1 MEYEWVVIRCFFASF
16 QIISTILLPNDITYI
31 YYKKEIKLRYIWN
44 TERVLKEVPF
54 IKRR

>member
-1 MEYEWVVIRCFFASF
+1 MEHEWVVIRCFFASF

-44 TERVLKEVPF
+44 PERVLKEVPF